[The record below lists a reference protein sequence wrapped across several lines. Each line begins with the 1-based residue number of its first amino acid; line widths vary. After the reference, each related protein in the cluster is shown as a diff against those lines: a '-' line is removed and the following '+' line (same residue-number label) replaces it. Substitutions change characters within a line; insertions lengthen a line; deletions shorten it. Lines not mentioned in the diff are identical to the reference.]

1 MNPLK
6 EMQKVMN
13 GMKRELIK
21 FDEMKKEHVKLIE
34 ASCKIEN
41 SFNAMSDSVS
51 EFCSTCPEKDEAMCG
66 NCYLNKWLD

>member
-6 EMQKVMN
+6 ETQKVVN
-13 GMKRELIK
+13 SMKRELIK
-21 FDEMKKEHVKLIE
+21 FDEMKKAHIKLIE

-41 SFNAMSDSVS
+41 SFNAISDSVS
-51 EFCSTCPEKDEAMCG
+51 KFCASCPERNEAICN